1 MTARQQRRLEQSL
14 QKEARWLQKTIF
26 SLRKAQDAR
35 SKVVDTNGEPL
46 SPLVSVDGT
55 QIPIEQLETLIDER
69 VDQIRQNSAPA
80 TTGPSETR
88 RSYDAP
94 MAC

>member
-1 MTARQQRRLEQSL
+1 MTAARQRRRLEQNL

-35 SKVVDTNGEPL
+35 EKVIDTNGEPL
-46 SPLVSVDGT
+46 RPLVSVDDT

-69 VDQIRQNSAPA
+69 VNQIRAELG
-80 TTGPSETR
+80 TGDYR
-88 RSYDAP
+88 VL
-94 MAC
+94 